1 MSSVLD
7 PLRMS
12 LAGVH
17 SINASAGTGKTYTI
31 TTLYLRYLLEARCS
45 VDDILVTTF
54 TEAATAELKERL
66 RKRLRAAFDLL
77 RNLPD
82 SADADDA
89 IAGGADEQLVGVLL
103 NAGAFESE
111 SRDRCLERL
120 EDALLSF
127 DQAPVFTIHGFCN
140 QVLQQLVFETG
151 SRFQF
156 ELLTSQEALIE
167 EALQDF
173 VARWWTA
180 PDSPLA
186 QWLPLKADLWDQLKD
201 VAKKAV
207 DNPAD
212 RIVPESP
219 GNHGLPQESEIK
231 HFDQQ
236 AREFGELWSASQAEI
251 EALFA
256 AASRDDVLKQNSH
269 KPEQITRAIEFIN
282 EFAMAP
288 SPFVFKWDDSGK
300 LDSTQERLAQ
310 SRLAAAAKKG
320 KEGSEPQHR
329 CFEMYEEL
337 LGLAQAIQ
345 EKAEGVRVV
354 MFSKLADFVRQHV
367 TRHKDEHGKLTF
379 SDMLHLVDEA
389 LGRPDR
395 QSLRASLRERYRV
408 AMVDEFQ
415 DTDPVQFRIFRRIF
429 LDDAVSDQTEDRAA
443 IETPAQSSA
452 PNMTMDHRDD
462 ESADEPDDSDDSP
475 DFDPFRDV
483 SSFYDDAPEDEPQF
497 YEDLDSEFAAEAD
510 SASPDVTSKNFRA
523 FVMIGDPKQSIYKFR
538 GADLNAY
545 LSAIAAVPDEQRHQ
559 MDRNWRS
566 DDSLVRAVQSFFQS
580 IANPFLSNAIE
591 LPPVTA
597 QYPDRFTAGP
607 AFEVRVVPRR
617 DYEQSKPLTK
627 DTATSRV
634 LEEVAADIVR
644 KINGELPVPDGPSTR
659 PVEPGDIAVL
669 CRTRMQLVE
678 MQHWL
683 ADRGVPA
690 VLHVDESVYATIE
703 ATEVSQML
711 QAILQASGGR
721 YLATALRTAFCGL
734 TASEIEHAL
743 HDDEALAL
751 WSERLR
757 DWNSIWLRDGFIVMW
772 RRLLEEQ
779 RVVPRLAGQLGG
791 ERQITNFLH
800 LGELLHEYSVQQHAG
815 PEELLRW
822 FDQMRFDSDDKNEAA
837 QLRLETDSE
846 AVQLITIH
854 KSKGLEYPIVY
865 CPMLWAER
873 DVEKDKRKVQALSSR
888 LGQGGT
894 ELEVPELDVGS
905 DLLDDRRDWD
915 ATEQLAEQRRLLY
928 VALTRARHQCVL
940 HWIAGNGMSNSAAS
954 QFMCPDWDDKA
965 SDADLSHTLVAWA
978 ESLASEPP
986 TPISATSKAAT
997 VVKSK
1002 SQSRQS
1008 RIRIVTAG
1016 EMLALKDPGHTSW
1029 SAIRKKQLAN
1039 RAALRPELPAKRQT
1053 SYSALVRML
1062 PVHAQHDWTDRDDVT
1077 ADTDSV
1083 IVATSV
1089 GERTPLA
1096 DMPGG
1101 TRVGDVVHRVL
1112 EKVLLDRPEPQQ
1124 LALTMQREL
1133 SREMRRAA
1141 LDIRWLEPLAATMT
1155 ATLLGR
1161 LDALKPA
1168 ACLLDVP
1175 HEDLTC
1181 EMPFVLRL
1189 GQTGRELTASDFDL
1203 GQLAECFAAS
1213 DESFIRDYAERVRGL
1228 DRGRISGLLVGFIDV
1243 VFCWQGRWYV
1253 VDYKTTN
1260 LGPRFSDYSSDRLAA
1275 AMADHDYI
1283 LQYHLYAVAVT
1294 QFLAQR
1300 LPDFDAERDFGGV
1313 LYYFLRGT
1321 APGSRNL
1328 GGVYYHRPQQRLVA
1342 ELTSL
1347 MRDGVARSS

>member
-66 RKRLRAAFDLL
+66 RKRLRAAFGTL
-77 RNLPD
+77 RNHGT
-82 SADADDA
+82 AKDALA
-89 IAGGADEQLVGVLL
+89 SGADQQLVGVLL
-103 NAGAFESE
+103 NAGGFQSD
-111 SRDRCLERL
+111 SRDRCIERL

-151 SRFQF
+151 GRFQF
-156 ELLTSQEALIE
+156 ELLTSQETLIDD
-167 EALQDF
+167 ALQDF

-180 PDSPLA
+180 PGSPMA
-186 QWLPLKADLWDQLKD
+186 QWLPLKNELWDQLKD

-219 GNHGLPQESEIK
+219 GNHGLPQESEISD
-231 HFDQQ
+231 FERQ
-236 AREFGELWSASQAEI
+236 AREFGQLWSESLAEI
-251 EALFA
+251 ESLFVD
-256 AASRDDVLKQNSH
+256 ASRNDVLKQTSH
-269 KPEQITRAIEFIN
+269 KPEQIARAIEFIN
-282 EFAMAP
+282 EFVSSP
-288 SPFVFKWDDSGK
+288 SPFVFKWDDEGK
-300 LDSTQERLAQ
+300 LDSTHERLTK
-310 SRLAAAAKKG
+310 SRLAAATKKG
-320 KEGSEPQHR
+320 KDGCEPQHR

-337 LGLAQAIQ
+337 LDLARAIQ
-345 EKAEGVRVV
+345 QKAEGVRVV

-367 TRHKDEHGKLTF
+367 TQHKDEHGMLTF

-395 QSLRASLRERYRV
+395 QSLRTSLRERYRV

-429 LDDAVSDQTEDRAA
+429 LDDALFDSTAVQEPGNESISSSVANRPSIESDDGF
-443 IETPAQSSA
+443 
-452 PNMTMDHRDD
+452 
-462 ESADEPDDSDDSP
+462 SDDSESSDNVP

-483 SSFYDDAPEDEPQF
+483 SSFYDDAPEETSSF
-497 YEDLDSEFAAEAD
+497 YSDLENELDAGDVESTA
-510 SASPDVTSKNFRA
+510 DVTSKDFRA

-545 LSAIAAVPDEQRHQ
+545 FSAIAGVPDERRHQ
-559 MDRNWRS
+559 MDCNWRS

-580 IANPFLSNAIE
+580 ISNPFVRSEIE
-591 LPPVTA
+591 LPPVSA
-597 QYPDRFTAGP
+597 HYPDRFNAGP
-607 AFEVRVVPRR
+607 AFEVRVVPRHE
-617 DYEQSKPLTK
+617 YEQGKPLTK
-627 DTATSRV
+627 DAATKRV
-634 LEEVAADIVR
+634 LQEVAADIVR
-644 KINGELPVPDGPSTR
+644 KINGKLPMPDGARTR
-659 PVEPGDIAVL
+659 PAEPGDIAVL

-678 MQHWL
+678 MQQEL

-690 VLHVDESVYATIE
+690 VLHVDESVYETNE
-703 ATEVSQML
+703 ALEVSQML

-721 YLATALRTAFCGL
+721 YLATALRTAFCGM

-743 HDDEALAL
+743 HDDETLAV

-772 RRLLEEQ
+772 RRLLDEQ

-800 LGELLHEYSVQQHAG
+800 VGELLHEYSVQQHAG

-822 FDQMRFDSDDKNEAA
+822 FDQMRTDSDDKNEAA

-846 AVQLITIH
+846 AVQLVTIH
-854 KSKGLEYPIVY
+854 KSKGLEYPVVY

-873 DVEKDKRKVQALSSR
+873 DVDKDKRKVQTLSSR
-888 LGQGGT
+888 LGSNRV
-894 ELEVPELDVGS
+894 ELDVPELDVGS
-905 DLLDDRRDWD
+905 DLLPDRRDWD
-915 ATEQLAEQRRLLY
+915 AEEQFAEQRRLLY

-954 QFMCPDWDDKA
+954 QFMCPGWDEKATDAELSQAIVDWA
-965 SDADLSHTLVAWA
+965 NGR
-978 ESLASEPP
+978 SLGARMR
-986 TPISATSKAAT
+986 
-997 VVKSK
+997 V
-1002 SQSRQS
+1002 
-1008 RIRIVTAG
+1008 VTAG
-1016 EMLALKDPGHTSW
+1016 EIDALQDPGRSTW
-1029 SAIRKKQLAN
+1029 TAIRKKRLTH
-1039 RAALRPELPAKRQT
+1039 RAAFRPDLPAKRQT

-1062 PVHAQHDWTDRDDVT
+1062 PIHAQHDWMDRDEVT
-1077 ADTDSV
+1077 AGADNV
-1083 IVATSV
+1083 IVPTPI

-1112 EKVLLDRPEPQQ
+1112 EKVLLDRPEQQ
-1124 LALTMQREL
+1124 RLAAVMQQEL
-1133 SREMRRAA
+1133 SRELRRAA
-1141 LDIRWLEPLAATMT
+1141 LDARWLEPLAATMT
-1155 ATLLGR
+1155 TTLLGR
-1161 LDALKPA
+1161 LAALDPA
-1168 ACLLDVP
+1168 GCLLDVP
-1175 HEDLTC
+1175 REGLTC

-1189 GQTGRELTASDFDL
+1189 GQGGREVVATDFDL
-1203 GQLAECFAAS
+1203 AQLAECFAAS
-1213 DESFIRDYAERVRGL
+1213 DEAFIREYAQRVRGL

-1243 VFCWQGRWYV
+1243 VFRWQGRWYV

-1260 LGPRFSDYSSDRLAA
+1260 LGPRFSDYSPERLTA
-1275 AMADHDYI
+1275 AMAEHDYI

-1294 QFLAQR
+1294 QFLSQR
-1300 LPDFDAERDFGGV
+1300 LSDFDFARDFGGV
-1313 LYYFLRGT
+1313 LYFFLRGT
-1321 APGSRNL
+1321 APGSRSL
-1328 GGVYYHRPQQRLVA
+1328 GGVYYHRPEERLIR
-1342 ELTSL
+1342 ELTGL
-1347 MRDGVARSS
+1347 MLNGSGK